1 MDPVQ
6 VSNTQNAQA
15 AAAGATPEAGAGEQ
29 AGQQRAMAS
38 FFSSLLSRLM
48 STAGE
53 NANNQ

>member
-6 VSNTQNAQA
+6 VANTQNAQA
-15 AAAGATPEAGAGEQ
+15 AGAGAPPDAGAGEQ

-48 STAGE
+48 SSASE